1 MRRAT
6 SLSEALQGWV
16 STLSLSKIRIQVP
29 RVYPSNERETSCSN
43 ETIYGKTTNN
53 VYMYMCVNKQQS
65 SINVLST
72 GWWEAARARHEGECI
87 GGCLLDEGAESAD
100 CRKTKVRSGL

>member
-1 MRRAT
+1 
-6 SLSEALQGWV
+6 
-16 STLSLSKIRIQVP
+16 
-29 RVYPSNERETSCSN
+29 
-43 ETIYGKTTNN
+43 
-53 VYMYMCVNKQQS
+53 MCVNKQQS